1 MIRRPPRSTR
11 TDTRF
16 PYTTLFRS
24 KFEGSISREPAYQI
38 AKASVIQLP
47 TYGARHVP
55 YVGTIT
61 LEQFP
66 GWRSALAQTSAATLY
81 NTINAAAA
89 ASPITVHALR
99 GGVKIGRAHAELQS
113 LMRISYAVFC
123 LKNKNN

>member
-1 MIRRPPRSTR
+1 M
-11 TDTRF
+11 
-16 PYTTLFRS
+16 
-24 KFEGSISREPAYQI
+24 

-99 GGVKIGRAHAELQS
+99 GGVSMLEGSGAISVYSAAGTVSCWPTAESLSRSRTSRRRWADRAADLSATRPRSEE
-113 LMRISYAVFC
+113 
-123 LKNKNN
+123 

>member
-66 GWRSALAQTSAATLY
+66 AWRSALAQTSAATLY
-81 NTINAAAA
+81 NPIHAAAA
-89 ASPITVHALR
+89 ASPITVHVLR
-99 GGVKIGRAHAELQS
+99 GSVCMLAGSA
-113 LMRISYAVFC
+113 AVAVYSAAGPFC
-123 LKNKNN
+123 